1 MRLAWM
7 DNWNLGAS
15 VVEVGVIFRV
25 QWLEETVDVNVCPEI
40 VFTFVNELG
49 IYLSSVCKQKN
60 DW

>member
-49 IYLSSVCKQKN
+49 IYLSSVYKQKN